1 MSHTQIEFSSKM
13 QTVEIYSPNRDASG
27 KFLGLN
33 HESIFYDPE
42 ALVEP
47 IRIVRNLTK
56 VSDFD
61 QGEPLP
67 FIECIQTLFPIN
79 GRAVPVTPGTDIEF
93 TVPDMYGRPW
103 ARIWERYFEQ
113 DMQKPEQDDIFSFE

>member
-1 MSHTQIEFSSKM
+1 M
-13 QTVEIYSPNRDASG
+13 Q
-27 KFLGLN
+27 
-33 HESIFYDPE
+33 
-42 ALVEP
+42 P

-61 QGEPLP
+61 QGEPRP

-79 GRAVPVTPGTDIEF
+79 GRAVPVTPGTDIQY

-103 ARIWERYFEQ
+103 AKIWERYFEQ
-113 DMQKPEQDDIFSFE
+113 GMSRPKEDDIFDFK